1 MKPQQPYHIGHEGY
15 VSEFEEFLNGYVTGH
30 PKVPGE
36 QERGWYLLWDKHVDF
51 DELARSRMDWVPVK
65 SYYYE

>member
-1 MKPQQPYHIGHEGY
+1 